1 MHSAILLTFIKLP
14 FAIKIFVLS
23 IFEWPFYTGFTCII
37 SATTDI
43 LTGRKTLCRLCKG
56 DRSKNRKIKRK
67 TPYRKGNVH
76 VDIVDETA
84 SSKKDT
90 TKNYQ
95 EIPTRPVT
103 PGSKIVGNYSETCTT
118 IDLVPGHNS
127 PEDYPQRPLYSKMR
141 HQRRVVKPTVIPANM
156 FLRLYF
162 HPYQREHSNYEM
174 NRPFAM
180 VNAYTER
187 NEHVRT
193 VESSSRTYVTD
204 TNDAFMADKTRV
216 YSELGLLQTESS
228 LVLNRGSKQKNGQLL
243 HVESSPAL
251 CRGSIQTH
259 SQLQQMESNP
269 LVDRGSIQTNRQLLQ
284 MESSPVLGRAS
295 IQTNRQSLHMESC
308 PVDDRGSMH
317 EKTRLIY
324 SGSNP
329 MLNNCRMQI
338 NPRILRTE
346 SGQMINK
353 VFIQSNPRTLLTES
367 SPMLD
372 RTSMQSHRKILH
384 KDNIQQAKRARVD
397 GAQIN
402 ASLNHSEMNLNQTQ
416 SEVMVGSSL
425 QETRSLE
432 SEETSATDRLQNTFD
447 FICNVVKQL
456 YI

>member
-1 MHSAILLTFIKLP
+1 M
-14 FAIKIFVLS
+14 
-23 IFEWPFYTGFTCII
+23 YII
-37 SATTDI
+37 SGTTDK

-67 TPYRKGNVH
+67 TPYRKGSAH
-76 VDIVDETA
+76 VDIIDETA
-84 SSKKDT
+84 SSKKNNIQ
-90 TKNYQ
+90 NYQ

-103 PGSKIVGNYSETCTT
+103 PNSKIAGNYSETCTT
-118 IDLVPGHNS
+118 IDLVPSHYS
-127 PEDYPQRPLYSKMR
+127 PEDYPQRPLCSKMR
-141 HQRRVVKPTVIPANM
+141 HHRRVVKPTVIPANM

-162 HPYQREHSNYEM
+162 HPYQREHSNFEM

-228 LVLNRGSKQKNGQLL
+228 PVLNRGSKQKNGQLL

-284 MESSPVLGRAS
+284 MESSPTVLGRAS
-295 IQTNRQSLHMESC
+295 IQTNRQLLHMESC
-308 PVDDRGSMH
+308 PLDDRGSMY
-317 EKTRLIY
+317 ENPRLLY
-324 SGSNP
+324 SESNP
-329 MLNNCRMQI
+329 MLNNSRMQF
-338 NPRILRTE
+338 NPRIMRTE
-346 SGQMINK
+346 SGQMINR

-402 ASLNHSEMNLNQTQ
+402 ASLDHSEMNLNQTQ
-416 SEVMVGSSL
+416 SEVMVGSS
-425 QETRSLE
+425 QEETRGVE
-432 SEETSATDRLQNTFD
+432 SEEINAKDRLQNTFD